1 MVKDGK
7 EPERVTLQVFQRI
20 STAQSQAKQANSVVC
35 PTSVGTG
42 LERLQE
48 ASLRATKAQA
58 LALYRVRKGNMKH
71 TAPDTDGTHS
81 CIAWKQEHC
90 QRM

>member
-1 MVKDGK
+1 M
-7 EPERVTLQVFQRI
+7 I
-20 STAQSQAKQANSVVC
+20 C

-48 ASLRATKAQA
+48 ASLRATEAQA
-58 LALYRVRKGNMKH
+58 LALYRVRKGNIKH

-90 QRM
+90 KRM